1 MPTPAD
7 MTTICTP
14 SGGLTTTMK
23 LTLLS
28 IEKDGII
35 RVASEGPILAGDF
48 DPSGKNPLEGLLGV
62 TWSTMKVLLSFEK
75 TDYVDSSAVGW
86 LIGSQKAFKESGGAL
101 IVHSIQPSVKQ
112 IFDLLKI
119 GKVLPLVSDEAEARE
134 LAIGGVR

>member
-1 MPTPAD
+1 
-7 MTTICTP
+7 
-14 SGGLTTTMK
+14 MK

-48 DPSGKNPLEGLLGV
+48 DPAGKNPLESLLGA
-62 TWSTMKVLLSFEK
+62 TWSSMRVLLSFEK

-112 IFDLLKI
+112 VFDLLKI
-119 GKVLPLVSDEAEARE
+119 GRVLPLVSDEAEARE

>member
-1 MPTPAD
+1 
-7 MTTICTP
+7 
-14 SGGLTTTMK
+14 MK

-35 RVASEGPILAGDF
+35 RIASEGPILAGDF
-48 DPSGKNPLEGLLGV
+48 DPVGRNPLEAVLGV
-62 TWSTMKVLLSFEK
+62 TWSSMKVLLSFEK

-86 LIGSQKAFKESGGAL
+86 LIATQKAFKQNGGAL

-119 GKVLPLVSDEAEARE
+119 GKVVPLVSDESEARE

>member
-1 MPTPAD
+1 MPIAFRMETQHLGCGG
-7 MTTICTP
+7 MTHAMN
-14 SGGLTTTMK
+14 LK
-23 LTLLS
+23 LLS

-48 DPSGKNPLEGLLGV
+48 DPMGKNPLEKILGA
-62 TWSTMKVLLSFEK
+62 TWSTMKVLLDFSK

-86 LIGSQKAFKESGGAL
+86 LIGTQKAFRQAGGA
-101 IVHSIQPSVKQ
+101 IVVHSIPPSVRQ

-119 GKVLPLVSDEAEARE
+119 GRVVPLVSDESEARE